1 MAAQVLEKRF
11 SALVAVVAE
20 PKDAH
25 GARALRLCQH
35 SSLIVG
41 LDWNGDVALAA
52 RGVLLDVL
60 PQLHVR
66 PWEQIVIL
74 TNRYVGLTRPVLD
87 AALFALCGV
96 HRRAWRVSPLPI
108 DFAPG
113 ECAEAEAREVFEAL
127 AFFRAQL
134 AGR

>member
-1 MAAQVLEKRF
+1 MAPQVLEKRF

-20 PKDAH
+20 PKDAQ
-25 GARALRLCQH
+25 GARGLRLCQH

-41 LDWNGDVALAA
+41 LDRNGDVALAA
-52 RGVLLDVL
+52 RGGLLDVL

-66 PWEQIVIL
+66 PWERLVVL

-87 AALFALCGV
+87 AALFALYAA
-96 HRRAWRVSPLPI
+96 HKRAWRVSPLPI

-113 ECAEAEAREVFEAL
+113 ERAQAEAREVLEAL